1 MNGYVASYLAAGP
14 QGSVNFSCR
23 LCVSVTGLRSL
34 LTALSSGLQIV
45 SSAPSAL
52 ASRQPIHRAFYFSDC
67 VFELLKFPIG
77 SSSVFCIFAEAFF
90 CFFHLLLAC
99 S

>member
-34 LTALSSGLQIV
+34 LTALSSGLQMSPLPPLPWHQDSPSTVLFISVIV
-45 SSAPSAL
+45 FLS
-52 ASRQPIHRAFYFSDC
+52 F
-67 VFELLKFPIG
+67 
-77 SSSVFCIFAEAFF
+77 
-90 CFFHLLLAC
+90 
-99 S
+99 